1 MPIAERDVA
10 AKVSFAARDITMC
23 GYESCGLIEDKGKDG
38 IDALADFLKVWSLG
52 QHLLAKAHAS
62 S

>member
-1 MPIAERDVA
+1 
-10 AKVSFAARDITMC
+10 MC
-23 GYESCGLIEDKGKDG
+23 GYESCGLIEDEGKDEIG
-38 IDALADFLKVWSLG
+38 DFLKIWSLG